1 VLKERKT
8 EAHEPSVHG
17 QTWVAA
23 PAACSR
29 RSGAIVG
36 WFSRTKR
43 TKRTGQASRK
53 PTLAERRAAARTAK
67 AETALEETENK
78 IHRLADQVRDDL
90 KNSA

>member
-1 VLKERKT
+1 M
-8 EAHEPSVHG
+8 
-17 QTWVAA
+17 
-23 PAACSR
+23 
-29 RSGAIVG
+29 G

-43 TKRTGQASRK
+43 TKRSGQASRK